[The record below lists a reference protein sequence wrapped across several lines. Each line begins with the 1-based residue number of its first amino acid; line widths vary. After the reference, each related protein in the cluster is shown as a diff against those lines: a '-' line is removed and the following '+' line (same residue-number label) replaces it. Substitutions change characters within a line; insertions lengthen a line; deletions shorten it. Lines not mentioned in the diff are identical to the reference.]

1 MNISQTVHR
10 RQFIKDTALLGA
22 AVGLAPNLLGAEG
35 SSPAGAW
42 KGGKIR
48 VGEIGCGN
56 VSGSYLPNL
65 TSQPF
70 IEVVSVCDIIVE
82 RAKKRAQQFKV
93 PNVYPNIDEMLAG
106 APFDLLVNTTSMPSH
121 FPVNK
126 KALQAKRNVWSEKP
140 IALSVKDGKELLEL
154 AKRQGV
160 VKVEADE
167 NTMLI
172 MNHGN
177 GVLSNV
183 QTGFVY
189 FDGERLAGEGR
200 QLYTIDVTGTKGTM
214 HMQGWDWGPG
224 GVDVASQG
232 EAVLE
237 TFC

>member
-1 MNISQTVHR
+1 MKTNQTIDR
-10 RQFIKDTALLGA
+10 RQFLKDTAVLGA
-22 AVGLAPNLLGAEG
+22 AVGAAPDLLGAE
-35 SSPAGAW
+35 SSSTAGPP

-93 PNVYPNIDEMLAG
+93 PNVYSNIDEMLAG

-140 IALSVKDGKELLEL
+140 MALEVSKGRELIEL
-154 AKRQGV
+154 ARK
-160 VKVEADE
+160 
-167 NTMLI
+167 N
-172 MNHGN
+172 
-177 GVLSNV
+177 NV
-183 QTGFVY
+183 GFW
-189 FDGERLAGEGR
+189 AAP
-200 QLYTIDVTGTKGTM
+200 T
-214 HMQGWDWGPG
+214 
-224 GVDVASQG
+224 
-232 EAVLE
+232 
-237 TFC
+237 